1 MRIALF
7 NLPKMPFRDIIQ
19 ARFYGFLKF
28 ITNSMKS
35 QIYNQAK
42 YYEIAFSFVN
52 QKRQADLFEKFIQK
66 FSKVKAKSVLDV
78 ACGTALQL
86 EEMAKRGY
94 VAIGLDSSSKML
106 DYLKS
111 KASNK
116 GLKIETVQADMNK
129 FKLKQKVDF
138 AYIMMGS
145 FVYTKNNQ
153 LLLSH
158 LDSVAGCLNSGGLY
172 LIENLNFNWAD
183 PKFWKPQIWTMKQG
197 KIKVKTTFQV
207 IPKDLVSQIV
217 TQVIKIEVDDA
228 GKKMKFEDME
238 EVKIISPEE
247 FKLLVEKNGKFE
259 FIGFFE
265 REKVKLLKKIS
276 SDNIALLRRK

>member
-1 MRIALF
+1 
-7 NLPKMPFRDIIQ
+7 
-19 ARFYGFLKF
+19 
-28 ITNSMKS
+28 MKS
-35 QIYNQAK
+35 QIYDQAK

-52 QKRQADLFEKFIQK
+52 QKKQADLFEKFIKK
-66 FSKVKAKSVLDV
+66 FSKVKVKAVLDV

-94 VAIGLDSSSKML
+94 AAIGLDASAKML
-106 DYLKS
+106 DYLES
-111 KASNK
+111 KASEE
-116 GLKIETVQADMNK
+116 GLKIETVKADMNK

-158 LDSVAGCLNSGGLY
+158 LNSVAGCLNSGGLY

-183 PKFWKPQIWTMKQG
+183 PKFWKPQIWTMRRG
-197 KIKVKTTFQV
+197 KIKVKTTFQL
-207 IPKDLVSQIV
+207 IPKNLVSQIV
-217 TQVIKIEVDDA
+217 IQTIKIDVNDA
-228 GKKMKFEDME
+228 GKKMKFADKD

-259 FIGFFE
+259 FVGFFE
-265 REKVKLLKKIS
+265 RGKATALKKIS
-276 SDNIALLRRK
+276 SNNIALLRRK